1 MRRSETQHI
10 GQILEDLLSE
20 FQIGR
25 KIKEARILNAW
36 DEVVGSYI
44 RSHTVKTYIRN
55 RILFVEFD
63 SAVIRN
69 EVFMMKEQLTSRLND
84 AAGGHVIE
92 KIVFR

>member
-1 MRRSETQHI
+1 MRRSETQHV

-20 FQIGR
+20 FQLGR

-55 RILFVEFD
+55 SILFVEFD

-69 EVFMMKEQLTSRLND
+69 ELFMMREQLTAKLNE
-84 AAGGHVIE
+84 AAGSKVIE
-92 KIVFR
+92 KIVFK